1 MRGGSRRVVDRGYG
15 LTFVLTLA
23 QARNMGLDK
32 KIDLSDLPKSSR
44 GRSPRRAKAWIP
56 TEGDNAV
63 LTAIARQSPP
73 QALLTEKA
81 VKAFPD
87 VAIEYTPL
95 AGSAIRVDLAF
106 PALQLAVEVNGWSN
120 HGKTLK
126 AFQNDHVRTRKLMM
140 AGWVILPFTA
150 GEVLEDCAGC
160 IRQIAEMKRLIQS
173 VW

>member
-1 MRGGSRRVVDRGYG
+1 MIERMTLAEFRSSGLDKRVNPTRKGVRTGRGA
-15 LTFVLTLA
+15 A
-23 QARNMGLDK
+23 QARPSGHVSN
-32 KIDLSDLPKSSR
+32 SS
-44 GRSPRRAKAWIP
+44 P
-56 TEGDNAV
+56 TDAV
-63 LTAIARQSPP
+63 LVAIARQSPP

-81 VKAFPD
+81 MKAFPD
-87 VAIEYTPL
+87 VVIEYTPL
-95 AGSAIRVDLAF
+95 AGSAVRVDLAF

-126 AFQNDHVRTRKLMM
+126 AFQNDHVRTRKLML

-160 IRQIAEMKRLIQS
+160 VRQIAEMKRLIQS